1 MRKIILFA
9 ALTALAAGCFAPA
22 KMQINVTPLGEEVP
36 GTTGQYLYAL
46 PQTVLK
52 VELVCQEMKFV
63 PGPYREYAEKYL
75 GITEVIRSSFS
86 TWKILDV
93 MVSSHAELDPEMVF
107 QVNVLKGEFDKAVMA
122 PLVDK
127 GIILDGT
134 DLVKEEIRSALLG
147 SAVIRDYMG
156 YKDLGIESNFA
167 ERTETMYKTIVTD
180 TSFVKVPV
188 DRTITE
194 QKLLST
200 KAKEAADFI
209 LELRTRRFEL
219 LTGDYEVYPQ
229 GVAMEATLEKLDEL
243 EASYLTL
250 FTGKTLSK
258 TSKMS
263 WFIVPRS
270 GEEFSTYRLGM
281 FSKQLGFVPED
292 LMEGSPLEV
301 LVSPLGKTGDIG
313 AYYAGKKTGTFNNEL
328 FYRLPDVVDLKIRL
342 GEEEL
347 STHRISV
354 YQSGALIA
362 SPVK

>member
-1 MRKIILFA
+1 MRKIIQFA
-9 ALTALAAGCFAPA
+9 ALAALVTGCFAPA
-22 KMQINVTPLGEEVP
+22 GMQMKVAPLGEEVP

-52 VELVCQEMKFV
+52 VELACQEMKFV

-86 TWKILDV
+86 SWQILDV
-93 MVSSHAELDPEMVF
+93 AVSSHAELDPEMVF
-107 QVNVLKGEFDKAVMA
+107 QVNVLDGEFDENVMA

-127 GIILDGT
+127 GAILDGT
-134 DLVKEEIRSALLG
+134 ELVKEEIKSALLG
-147 SAVIRDYMG
+147 SGVIRDYMS

-194 QKLLST
+194 QKSPPT

-229 GVAMEATLEKLDEL
+229 GVAMEATLAKLDEL

-250 FTGKTLSK
+250 FTGKTFGK

-263 WFIVPRS
+263 WFIVPGS
-270 GEEFSTYRLGM
+270 GKAPSTHRLGM
-281 FSKQLGFVPED
+281 FSEQLGFVPAD
-292 LMEGSPLEV
+292 LMEGTPLEV
-301 LVSPLGKTGDIG
+301 TIAPLGKTGDMG
-313 AYYAGKKTGTFNNEL
+313 VYYAGKQPGTSGNEL
-328 FYRLPDVVDLKIRL
+328 FYRLPDVVDLKIML

-354 YQSGALIA
+354 YQSGALITI
-362 SPVK
+362 PVK